1 MSYIFDVPFQKRLGS
16 ARETMANNFAQ
27 YTPPKSQVVNLSS
40 LQIQRRQH
48 SKSRSKNVLH
58 RTMILVFLLPSS
70 STLGKI
76 LKTKPVCCRKSAW
89 FQGTLLW
96 PTVFPTFVALLTP
109 AWATLLAIFR
119 PPVNPTN
126 WCGISGWQTRH
137 FLNG

>member
-1 MSYIFDVPFQKRLGS
+1 MCTFFGKRIGS
-16 ARETMANNFAQ
+16 ARETNGKHVFAQ
-27 YTPPKSQVVNLSS
+27 YTPTKIQGNKPFFSPNPKAATFKNSQQECPPQS
-40 LQIQRRQH
+40 
-48 SKSRSKNVLH
+48 
-58 RTMILVFLLPSS
+58 TMILVFLLPSS

-109 AWATLLAIFR
+109 ARATLLAIFR

-126 WCGISGWQTRH
+126 WWGISGWQTRH